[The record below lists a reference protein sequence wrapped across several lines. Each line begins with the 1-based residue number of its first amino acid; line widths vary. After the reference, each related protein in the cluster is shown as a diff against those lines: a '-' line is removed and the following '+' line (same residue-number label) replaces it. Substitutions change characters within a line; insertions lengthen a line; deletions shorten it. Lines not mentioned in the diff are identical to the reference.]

1 MNCGDPTIDGLLAGE
16 ASVRPLI
23 PGVAEAFPARSV
35 GYLQELLRG
44 HGYNSLPD
52 ARGPSYGMYGPS
64 TRLAV
69 TDYRRRNGLAAGE
82 QADSALIGELVRHAA
97 PHAVLGPAYVPLVL
111 NVPFTPV
118 IRFVWLTSLFET
130 GGRLGTLNLNTD
142 QCGVSFGILQWSQ
155 KPGQLRVILQ
165 ACCTREPAE
174 WERIMGGTSGGTGIL
189 DHTAQRNGGVDTR
202 GSSID
207 PRFELTEDPWK
218 TRLEALGASP
228 AMQRVQVDLASN
240 IYTNELKQAREYA
253 HGIQSERGFAFL
265 LDLANQF
272 GAGRVAQQYAQQYKT
287 AGPPGVPEPEI
298 LKRMEDAF
306 TNIARLQ
313 FQPQVRAR
321 REFFRSTALLSDQP
335 LAGR

>member
-16 ASVRPLI
+16 ASIQPLS
-23 PGVAEAFPARSV
+23 PGADGRAV

-44 HGYNSLPD
+44 HGYHALPD
-52 ARGPSYGMYGPS
+52 ARGPSYGIYGPA

-69 TDYRRRNGLAAGE
+69 TDYRRRNSLAPGE
-82 QADSALIGELVRHAA
+82 HADSPLIGDLVRRPAS
-97 PHAVLGPAYVPLVL
+97 HAVLGPAYVPLAL

-130 GGRLGTLNLNTD
+130 GGRLGTLNLNSD
-142 QCGVSFGILQWSQ
+142 QCGVSFGILQWAQ
-155 KPGQLRVILQ
+155 KPGQLHVILQ

-174 WERIMGGTSGGTGIL
+174 WERVFGGAVGGTGIL
-189 DHTAQRNGGVDTR
+189 DHTAKPNGGLDARGHSVD
-202 GSSID
+202 
-207 PRFELTEDPWK
+207 PNFELTEDPWK
-218 TRLEALGASP
+218 TRLEALGAIP

-240 IYTNELKQAREYA
+240 VYSTGLKQTRGYA

-272 GAGRVAQQYAQQYKT
+272 GAGRVAQQYKK
-287 AGPPGVPEPEI
+287 AGESGVPEPEI

-306 TNIARLQ
+306 TSIARLQ

-335 LAGR
+335 IAGQ

>member
-16 ASVRPLI
+16 ASIQPLS
-23 PGVAEAFPARSV
+23 PGANGRSV

-44 HGYNSLPD
+44 HGYNALPD
-52 ARGPSYGMYGPS
+52 ARGPSYGMYGPA

-69 TDYRRRNGLAAGE
+69 TDYRRRNSLAAGE
-82 QADSALIGELVRHAA
+82 QADSALIGDLVRRPA

-111 NVPFTPV
+111 NVAFTPV

-155 KPGQLRVILQ
+155 KPGQLHVILQ
-165 ACCTREPAE
+165 TCCTREPAE
-174 WERIMGGTSGGTGIL
+174 WERIFGESIGGTGIL
-189 DHTAQRNGGVDTR
+189 DHTGKRNGGVDTR
-202 GSSID
+202 GHSVD
-207 PRFELTEDPWK
+207 PNFELTEDPWK
-218 TRLEALGASP
+218 TRIEALGASP

-240 IYTNELKQAREYA
+240 VYSNELKQAREYA
-253 HGIQSERGFAFL
+253 QGIQSERGFAFL

-272 GAGRVAQQYAQQYKT
+272 GAGRVAKQYEI
-287 AGPPGVPEPEI
+287 AGQPDAPEPEI

-313 FQPQVRAR
+313 FRPQVRAR

-335 LAGR
+335 FAG